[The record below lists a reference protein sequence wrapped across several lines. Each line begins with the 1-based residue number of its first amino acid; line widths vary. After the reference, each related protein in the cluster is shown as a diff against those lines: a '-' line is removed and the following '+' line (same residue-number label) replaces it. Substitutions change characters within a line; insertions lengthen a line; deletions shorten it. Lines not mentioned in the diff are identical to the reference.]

1 MLVEFSKISDE
12 SKVWIYSSEK
22 KLNMNQIE
30 YIENKISN
38 HLVNWQSH
46 KKDIEAAVNIVEN
59 RFVIIA
65 VDETKVSAS
74 GCSIDSLYR
83 LIQDIEL
90 QLSISLLNRLNVYCV
105 INDNIV
111 CLPISSLKDK
121 VDSSTLFYDLTIN
134 NKFQLSNFLKPIKN
148 GWCNNLI

>member
-105 INDNIV
+105 INDKIV
-111 CLPISSLKDK
+111 CLPISNLKDK

>member
-1 MLVEFSKISDE
+1 
-12 SKVWIYSSEK
+12 
-22 KLNMNQIE
+22 MNQIE

-46 KKDIEAAVNIVEN
+46 KKDIEAAVQIVEN

>member
-46 KKDIEAAVNIVEN
+46 KKDIEAAVQIVEN
-59 RFVIIA
+59 RFLIIA

-105 INDNIV
+105 INDKIV

-121 VDSSTLFYDLTIN
+121 VNASTLFYDLTIN

>member
-105 INDNIV
+105 INDKIV

-121 VDSSTLFYDLTIN
+121 VNASTLFYDLTIN

>member
-105 INDNIV
+105 INDKIV
-111 CLPISSLKDK
+111 CLPISNLKDK
-121 VDSSTLFYDLTIN
+121 VDSSTLFYDLTIIT
-134 NKFQLSNFLKPIKN
+134 NFN
-148 GWCNNLI
+148 YLIF

>member
-46 KKDIEAAVNIVEN
+46 KKDIEAAVQIVEN
-59 RFVIIA
+59 RFLIIA

-105 INDNIV
+105 INDKIV
-111 CLPISSLKDK
+111 CLPISNLKDK

>member
-105 INDNIV
+105 INDKIV
-111 CLPISSLKDK
+111 CLPISNLKDK

-148 GWCNNLI
+148 SWCNNLI

>member
-22 KLNMNQIE
+22 ELNMNQIE

-46 KKDIEAAVNIVEN
+46 KKDIEAAVQIVEN

>member
-22 KLNMNQIE
+22 KLNINQLA
-30 YIENKISN
+30 YIKKKISN

-46 KKDIEAAVNIVEN
+46 KKDIEAAVDIVED
-59 RFVIIA
+59 RFIIIA
-65 VDETKVSAS
+65 VDEAKVSAS
-74 GCSIDSLYR
+74 GCSIDSLQR

-90 QLSISLLNRLNVYCV
+90 YLSISLLNRLNIYCI
-105 INDNIV
+105 INDKIV
-111 CLPISSLKDK
+111 CVPLSSLKDK
-121 VDSSTLFYDLTIN
+121 VDSGTLFYDLTIN
-134 NKFQLSNFLKPIKN
+134 RKFQLSNFLKPIKN

>member
-22 KLNMNQIE
+22 KLNINQIE

-105 INDNIV
+105 INDKIV
-111 CLPISSLKDK
+111 CLPISNLKDK

>member
-46 KKDIEAAVNIVEN
+46 KKDIEAALQIVEN
-59 RFVIIA
+59 RFLIIA

>member
-1 MLVEFSKISDE
+1 MLVEFSKISDK

-22 KLNMNQIE
+22 KLNINQLA

-46 KKDIEAAVNIVEN
+46 KKNIQAALDIVED
-59 RFVIIA
+59 RFIIIA

-74 GCSIDSLYR
+74 GCSIDSLQR

-90 QLSISLLNRLNVYCV
+90 HLSISLLNRLNVYCV
-105 INDNIV
+105 INDEIV

-134 NKFQLSNFLKPIKN
+134 SKFQLSNFLKPIKN

>member
-22 KLNMNQIE
+22 KLNINQLE
-30 YIENKISN
+30 YIESKISN

-46 KKDIEAAVNIVEN
+46 KKDIKAAVDIVED
-59 RFVIIA
+59 RFIIIA
-65 VDETKVSAS
+65 VDEFKVSAS
-74 GCSIDSLYR
+74 GCSIDSLLH

-105 INDNIV
+105 INDDIV
-111 CLPISSLKDK
+111 CVPISSLKDK

-134 NKFQLSNFLKPIKN
+134 KKFQLSNFLKPIKN

>member
-105 INDNIV
+105 INDKIV
-111 CLPISSLKDK
+111 CLPFSSLKDK
-121 VDSSTLFYDLTIN
+121 VDASTLFYDLTIN

>member
-46 KKDIEAAVNIVEN
+46 KKDIEAAVQIVEN
-59 RFVIIA
+59 RFLIIA

>member
-12 SKVWIYSSEK
+12 SKVWIYGSEK

-46 KKDIEAAVNIVEN
+46 KKDIEAAVQIVEN
-59 RFVIIA
+59 RFLIIA

-90 QLSISLLNRLNVYCV
+90 QLSISLLNRLNVYCL

-111 CLPISSLKDK
+111 CLPISSLKDN

>member
-22 KLNMNQIE
+22 ELNMNQIE

-46 KKDIEAAVNIVEN
+46 KKDIEAAVQIVEN

-105 INDNIV
+105 INDKIV

-121 VDSSTLFYDLTIN
+121 VNASTLFYDLTIN

>member
-46 KKDIEAAVNIVEN
+46 KKDIEAAVQIVEN

>member
-46 KKDIEAAVNIVEN
+46 KKDIEAAVQIVEN

-134 NKFQLSNFLKPIKN
+134 KKFQLSNFLKPIKN
-148 GWCNNLI
+148 SWCNNLI

>member
-1 MLVEFSKISDE
+1 MKRQF
-12 SKVWIYSSEK
+12 
-22 KLNMNQIE
+22 
-30 YIENKISN
+30 
-38 HLVNWQSH
+38 
-46 KKDIEAAVNIVEN
+46 NIVEN

-105 INDNIV
+105 INDKIV
-111 CLPISSLKDK
+111 CLPISNLKDK

-134 NKFQLSNFLKPIKN
+134 NKFQLSNFLNQLRMVGVI
-148 GWCNNLI
+148 I

>member
-22 KLNMNQIE
+22 ELNMNQIE

-46 KKDIEAAVNIVEN
+46 KKDIEAAVHIVEN